1 MDKWIITKGEGMH
14 EGHRKRMYEKLK
26 SGANLFD
33 HELLEIL
40 LFNALPRKN
49 TNPIAHSLIQTFGSL
64 AGVFEADV
72 DELTSVEGVGENVA
86 TYIKCVGECM
96 KRTSPANAG
105 IAVLK
110 SYKDVEDFVT
120 MRLRG
125 KTAEVLEFYFLDKT
139 GKVVSIHPFTCDDA
153 HRVDVASQKIASVFA
168 TSRPYSVIIAHN
180 HPRSEATP
188 SENDNLFTKE
198 MQVICSLNEVNLQD
212 HCIYGAGGGIYSYF
226 RSGEI
231 DKIKNSYTFRNI
243 LDEYMKNNKK

>member
-1 MDKWIITKGEGMH
+1 MH

-49 TNPIAHSLIQTFGSL
+49 TNPLAHSLIQTFGSL
-64 AGVFEADV
+64 AGVFEADP
-72 DELTSVEGVGENVA
+72 DELMSVEGVGENVA
-86 TYIKCVGECM
+86 NYIKCVGECM
-96 KRTSPANAG
+96 KRTSPANVG
-105 IAVLK
+105 VAVLK
-110 SYKDVEDFVT
+110 THKDVIDFVT

-139 GKVVSIHPFTCDDA
+139 GKVTSIHPFTCGDA
-153 HRVDVASQKIASVFA
+153 HRVDIASQKITSLFA
-168 TSRPYSVIIAHN
+168 TSRPFSVIIAHN
-180 HPRSEATP
+180 HPRGEATP

-212 HCIYGAGGGIYSYF
+212 HCIFGANNEVYSYY

-231 DKIKNSYTFRNI
+231 DKIKNSYNFRNI
-243 LDEYMKNNKK
+243 LDEYMKNNKTK